1 MANITPSNPAI
12 NPILHGNNNFTTAT
26 AQEQRTTRRRKISV
40 IRVHPLGM
48 PSLSSSFDGN
58 VPPTNFSIGSVII
71 EGCATAPVQ
80 TTAQAPTFP
89 GVTSSS
95 SAGTIPHAAQNME
108 KGVSGGSSSSNPLSP
123 PSSSSTR
130 LTNSKR
136 LTSQSIADLPSK
148 LSEIFKT
155 GASSSGI
162 RAKTL
167 TSMKTLAK
175 SCADLRQIDDARDDE
190 EAANSIQ
197 ASPKTTASNPPDKF
211 MSPMNSPSIMSPSC
225 TSTKFNFPNSKSGKD
240 IEIMEKRIKQAM
252 LKQQGALRGGINHV
266 HTIHPQ
272 LPTYRASVLGS
283 PPLTRSK
290 TISEYYRT
298 ERNLPG
304 RRSRADSSI
313 SDSEDEGFAAAYPYH
328 KYSSKS
334 AMSSP
339 QRLSPTKL
347 TRVTTPGLVDDPSK
361 LLKTKLKH
369 MHSFSVSNLPDSLMK
384 EAAAASKSHKKGQS
398 YHHFQ
403 HGNNYNTE
411 FKEEA
416 KGTTT
421 KSKRPKDLVIPTSS
435 SEPVPVPFASS
446 NDQVYYTVHGGVN
459 PMLPM
464 SARSNLR
471 RFEDCERIDCAGD
484 AEFLDES
491 YEDMLMEE
499 GGNSFEEGFYY
510 PHNSHFHQQQQ
521 HPNTSFYYPFS
532 SGGSSYNNTRRSG
545 SPSSGYKTMG
555 PFHFPSNYSATI
567 GSSSYNGDPVLVKYL
582 KERERQKQQ
591 QQLSN
596 SKHYSYAVRNKG
608 IIKSTQNKKTHTTL
622 LLHGGL
628 MQVWGHCSTM

>member
-1 MANITPSNPAI
+1 MANITSSNPA
-12 NPILHGNNNFTTAT
+12 T
-26 AQEQRTTRRRKISV
+26 AQAQPQPRRRKISV
-40 IRVHPLGM
+40 IRVHPMGL
-48 PSLSSSFDGN
+48 PPLSSSFDSN
-58 VPPTNFSIGSVII
+58 VPPTNFSIGSVIV
-71 EGCATAPVQ
+71 EGCVTAPVQ

-89 GVTSSS
+89 SVTPSS
-95 SAGTIPHAAQNME
+95 SAGMIPQAAQNME

-136 LTSQSIADLPSK
+136 LASQSIADLPSK

-155 GASSSGI
+155 GSSSSGT

-167 TSMKTLAK
+167 SSMKTLAK
-175 SCADLRQIDDARDDE
+175 SCADLRQIDDAREDE
-190 EAANSIQ
+190 EAVNSVQ
-197 ASPKTTASNPPDKF
+197 ASPKTTASNPPDQF

-225 TSTKFNFPNSKSGKD
+225 TSSKFNFPTTKNGKGPLD
-240 IEIMEKRIKQAM
+240 IDIMEKRIKQAM
-252 LKQQGALRGGINHV
+252 LLQQGALRGGINHV

-283 PPLTRSK
+283 PPLSRSK

-298 ERNLPG
+298 ERNLG

-313 SDSEDEGFAAAYPYH
+313 SDSDDEGFPAAYPYH

-369 MHSFSVSNLPDSLMK
+369 MHSFSVSNLPDSLLK
-384 EAAAASKSHKKGQS
+384 EASAASKSHKKGQS

-403 HGNNYNTE
+403 PGNNHSTE
-411 FKEEA
+411 FKEET
-416 KGTTT
+416 KGTNT
-421 KSKRPKDLVIPTSS
+421 KSKRPKDLVIPASS
-435 SEPVPVPFASS
+435 SEPVPVPFAGS
-446 NDQVYYTVHGGVN
+446 NDQVYYTVHGGLN
-459 PMLPM
+459 PVPM

-521 HPNTSFYYPFS
+521 QHPNTSSFYYPFS

-555 PFHFPSNYSATI
+555 PYHFPSNYAATI
-567 GSSSYNGDPVLVKYL
+567 SSSSYNGDPVLVKYL
-582 KERERQKQQ
+582 KERERQRQQ

-596 SKHYSYAVRNKG
+596 SKHYSYAVRKKG
-608 IIKSTQNKKTHTTL
+608 IIKNTRNKKNTRTTL
-622 LLHGGL
+622 LH
-628 MQVWGHCSTM
+628 WGVNAKLGKYCT